1 MSRSS
6 WGRPRGNEMIQDLQ
20 ALAFWLVLIGVIG
33 YLLFPSFFQDLFGR
47 LKMPLDT
54 PTQATQT
61 TDLLSQGLVS
71 PDFPLVFQE
80 VYGSGQLAEL
90 SKGYW
95 AIFVREGQFEQMELT
110 EEAYSFLLGLIE
122 KDRNNGRQKVI
133 LSANGQVR
141 QVLLSDEVYDIMSQL
156 SVVGSRN
163 RSP

>member
-6 WGRPRGNEMIQDLQ
+6 WGRPRGSDLIQDLQ
-20 ALAFWLVLIGVIG
+20 ALAFWLVLFGVVG

-61 TDLLSQGLVS
+61 TDTQVPVT

-80 VYGSGQLAEL
+80 VYGSGQQPEL
-90 SKGYW
+90 SRGYW
-95 AIFVREGQFEQMELT
+95 AIFVRDGQFEQMELT
-110 EEAYSFLLGLIE
+110 EQAYSFLWGIIE

-133 LSANGQVR
+133 FSANGQVQ
-141 QVLLSDEVYDIMSQL
+141 QVLVSDEVYDIMSQL
-156 SVVGSRN
+156 AVVGSRN
-163 RSP
+163 GSP

>member
-6 WGRPRGNEMIQDLQ
+6 WGRPRGNALIQDLQ
-20 ALAFWLVLIGVIG
+20 ALAFWLALIGVIG

-47 LKMPLDT
+47 LTMPLDT
-54 PTQATQT
+54 PTQANQSI
-61 TDLLSQGLVS
+61 DQRVQAS

-80 VYGSGQLAEL
+80 VYGSGQLPEL
-90 SKGYW
+90 TKGYW
-95 AIFVREGQFEQMELT
+95 AIFVRDGQFEQMELT
-110 EEAYSFLLGLIE
+110 QEAYSFLLGLIE
-122 KDRNNGRQKVI
+122 KDRNNGKQKVI

-141 QVLLSDEVYDIMSQL
+141 QVLVSDEVYDIMSQL